1 MKTDNSCADIMHLV
15 RHMAGS
21 GRFKDVV
28 AIEATLIMQGR
39 GAQLDQLE
47 HPALRA
53 ELELI
58 CLEANR
64 TADERKRA

>member
-1 MKTDNSCADIMHLV
+1 
-15 RHMAGS
+15 
-21 GRFKDVV
+21 
-28 AIEATLIMQGR
+28 MQGR

-47 HPALRA
+47 HPTLRA